1 MSRIDSEPHLRLG
14 DGKLAIGNAN
24 LQGDR
29 AFDQQGCF
37 DWVGFDALTVAAD
50 VMELG
55 HLGQAGE
62 KRAAVRFQDPGASL
76 EFEQGEASEG
86 A

>member
-1 MSRIDSEPHLRLG
+1 MLEARALDFGYRNTP
-14 DGKLAIGNAN
+14 IG
-24 LQGDR
+24 R
-29 AFDQQGCF
+29 
-37 DWVGFDALTVAAD
+37 GFALTVAAD